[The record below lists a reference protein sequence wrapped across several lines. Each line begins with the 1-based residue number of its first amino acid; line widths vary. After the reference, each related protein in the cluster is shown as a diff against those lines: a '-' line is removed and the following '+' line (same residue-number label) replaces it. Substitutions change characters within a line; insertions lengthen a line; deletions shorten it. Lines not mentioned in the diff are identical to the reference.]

1 MEVKVIERKQ
11 ASGNKTLYLEYY
23 ETGFRKRE
31 NLHLTIYPEDGNA
44 KLAKINKETRHQAEV
59 IRSERILNPPS
70 WLFKDPEED
79 AEEHVDERTATLTW
93 VQWALDYAELG
104 RQEGN
109 VRNQVLEKQ
118 AVAKKIKH
126 FLKLRKLQDI
136 LLKDVKTEHISDLY
150 KYMREKYRNP
160 KQIKNNGGHLSD
172 FSLMLFGQTINA
184 MFNKAVREQIIG
196 YNPVGGLDKLERF
209 HIPDTHREFLTID
222 ELERF
227 LAVETA
233 TEPERNVQK
242 AFGFASMTGLRL
254 CDMRRLS
261 WCHIKPMG
269 DGLCVHMKQQKTKQW
284 VTVPLNDKA
293 LSLLPPK
300 PEVDDG
306 KPIFKF
312 FKKNDSVTMYV
323 RRIKEK
329 AGIEE
334 KDVTFHCSRH
344 TIATLAMAA
353 NADIST
359 VRDILGQK
367 STVSTQVYA
376 KVSLESKMEIVNLT
390 NGLFD

>member
-1 MEVKVIERKQ
+1 MVE
-11 ASGNKTLYLEYY
+11 
-23 ETGFRKRE
+23 
-31 NLHLTIYPEDGNA
+31 
-44 KLAKINKETRHQAEV
+44 
-59 IRSERILNPPS
+59 
-70 WLFKDPEED
+70 
-79 AEEHVDERTATLTW
+79 
-93 VQWALDYAELG
+93 QWALDYAELG

-109 VRNQVLEKQ
+109 IRNQVTEKR

-126 FLKLRKLQDI
+126 FLKLRKQSDI

-160 KQIKNNGGHLSD
+160 KQIKKNGGHLSP
-172 FSLMLFGQTINA
+172 FSLMLFGQTVNA
-184 MFNKAVREQIIG
+184 MFNRAVREQIIAS
-196 YNPVGGLDKLERF
+196 NPVGGLDSLERF

-233 TEPERNVQK
+233 TEPERIVQK

-254 CDMRRLS
+254 CDMRRLC

-269 DGLCVHMKQQKTKQW
+269 DGLCVHIKQQKTKHW

-293 LSLLPPK
+293 LSMLPPK

-312 FKKNDSVTMYV
+312 FKKNDSVTKYV

-329 AGIEE
+329 AGITE
-334 KDVTFHCSRH
+334 KDFTFHSSRH
-344 TIATLAMAA
+344 TVATLAMAT

-359 VRDILGQK
+359 VREILGQK
-367 STVSTQVYA
+367 STASTQVYA
-376 KVSLESKMEIVNLT
+376 KVSLESKMEVVNLT

>member
-1 MEVKVIERKQ
+1 MGE
-11 ASGNKTLYLEYY
+11 
-23 ETGFRKRE
+23 
-31 NLHLTIYPEDGNA
+31 
-44 KLAKINKETRHQAEV
+44 
-59 IRSERILNPPS
+59 
-70 WLFKDPEED
+70 
-79 AEEHVDERTATLTW
+79 
-93 VQWALDYAELG
+93 
-104 RQEGN
+104 QEGN
-109 VRNQVLEKQ
+109 VKNQVYEKQ

-126 FLKLRKLQDI
+126 CLKLRKQQDI
-136 LLKDVKTEHISDLY
+136 LLKDVKTEHISALY

-160 KQIKNNGGHLSD
+160 KQIKKNGGHLSD
-172 FSLMLFGQTINA
+172 FSLMLFGQTVNA
-184 MFNKAVREQIIG
+184 MFNKAVREQIIP
-196 YNPVGGLDKLERF
+196 YNPVGGLDSNERF

-227 LAVETA
+227 LAVEPA
-233 TEPERNVQK
+233 TEPERIVQK

-269 DGLCVHMKQQKTKQW
+269 DGLCVHMLQQKTKQW
-284 VTVPLNDKA
+284 VTVPLNEKA

-329 AGIEE
+329 AGIED

-359 VRDILGQK
+359 VREILGQK

-376 KVSLESKMEIVNLT
+376 KISLESKMEVVNLT
-390 NGLFD
+390 DGLFD

>member
-11 ASGNKTLYLEYY
+11 ASGNKTLYIEYY
-23 ETGFRKRE
+23 ETSFRKRE
-31 NLHLTIYPEDGNA
+31 NLHLTIYPEEGNA
-44 KLAKINKETRHQAEV
+44 KLAKTNKETRHKAEV

-70 WLFKDPEED
+70 WLFKSSEEEED
-79 AEEHVDERTATLTW
+79 ADKRTATITW

-104 RQEGN
+104 KIEGN
-109 VRNQVLEKQ
+109 VKNQVLEKY

-126 FLKLRKLQDI
+126 FLKLRKQQDF
-136 LLKDVKTEHISDLY
+136 LLKDVKTEHISALY

-160 KQIKNNGGHLSD
+160 KQIKKNGGHLSA
-172 FSLMLFGQTINA
+172 FSLMLFGQTVNA
-184 MFNKAVREQIIG
+184 MFNKAVREQIIPC
-196 YNPVGGLDKLERF
+196 NPVGGLDNLERF
-209 HIPDTHREFLTID
+209 HVPNTHREFLTID

-233 TEPERNVQK
+233 TDQEGIVQK

-254 CDMRRLS
+254 SDIRRLS
-261 WCHIKPMG
+261 WSHIKPMG
-269 DGLCVHMKQQKTKQW
+269 DGLCVHIKQQKTKQW

-300 PEVDDG
+300 PEEDDG
-306 KPIFKF
+306 APIFKLV
-312 FKKNDSVTMYV
+312 KKADGIAMYV

-329 AGIEE
+329 AGITD
-334 KDVTFHCSRH
+334 KDLTFHCSRH
-344 TIATLAMAA
+344 TVATLAMAA

-359 VRDILGQK
+359 VREILGQK
-367 STVSTQVYA
+367 SLVSTQVYA
-376 KVSLESKMEIVNLT
+376 KVSLESKMEVVNLA